1 MKEIQEIKE
10 CKEMKECKEI
20 GEIKEMEEVKSI
32 KRIRARISA
41 MRFIRAINKLLDAV
55 QQDTELSINAH
66 IIHQDFINR
75 ITTEYKSRDNSITFL
90 EETKYCLDKYIT
102 NLDLYRGNKLQ
113 EIRCAVALE
122 LYIIYCKY
130 C

>member
-1 MKEIQEIKE
+1 MEEWREIKE
-10 CKEMKECKEI
+10 MEEI
-20 GEIKEMEEVKSI
+20 GEIKEMEEIKSV

-55 QQDTELSINAH
+55 QQDTSLSINAH

>member
-1 MKEIQEIKE
+1 ME
-10 CKEMKECKEI
+10 EI
-20 GEIKEMEEVKSI
+20 GEIKEMEEIKSV

-41 MRFIRAINKLLDAV
+41 MRFIHAINKLLDAV

-75 ITTEYKSRDNSITFL
+75 ITTEYKSRDNSVTFL

>member
-1 MKEIQEIKE
+1 MKEI
-10 CKEMKECKEI
+10 
-20 GEIKEMEEVKSI
+20 KSV
-32 KRIRARISA
+32 KRIRAKISA
-41 MRFIRAINKLLDAV
+41 MRFIHAINKLLDAV
-55 QQDTELSINAH
+55 QQDPELSINAR
-66 IIHQDFINR
+66 IIHQDFINK
-75 ITTEYKSRDNSITFL
+75 IITEYKNRDNSIAFL
-90 EETKYCLDKYIT
+90 EETKYCLDKYVS

>member
-1 MKEIQEIKE
+1 MARDKRDGRDRRE
-10 CKEMKECKEI
+10 CKEMKEI
-20 GEIKEMEEVKSI
+20 KSI

-41 MRFIRAINKLLDAV
+41 MRFIHAINKLLDAV

-66 IIHQDFINR
+66 INHQDFINR
-75 ITTEYKSRDNSITFL
+75 ITTEYKSRDNSVTFL

>member
-1 MKEIQEIKE
+1 MKRDTRDKRV
-10 CKEMKECKEI
+10 KRDKECKEI
-20 GEIKEMEEVKSI
+20 GEIKEMKEI

-90 EETKYCLDKYIT
+90 EETKYCLNKYIT

>member
-1 MKEIQEIKE
+1 MKEI
-10 CKEMKECKEI
+10 
-20 GEIKEMEEVKSI
+20 KSV
-32 KRIRARISA
+32 KRIRAKISA
-41 MRFIRAINKLLDAV
+41 MRFIHAINKLHDAV